1 MSEVEKSNSNI
12 FYKTSKLYL
21 CEKKSH
27 ETDLWVTLELIRVN
41 LSKRIIKSTELISNI
56 FENRNCNE
64 KMTLIFPIYGNN
76 KDLTVITQSTK
87 SVMFTSSL

>member
-1 MSEVEKSNSNI
+1 M
-12 FYKTSKLYL
+12 
-21 CEKKSH
+21 
-27 ETDLWVTLELIRVN
+27 
-41 LSKRIIKSTELISNI
+41 

-76 KDLTVITQSTK
+76 KDLTVMTQSTK